1 MKVSTLESKVNNDTF
16 FFIEDNIFTSIGRIF
31 PCGPHHNVSISVRV
45 VLSAVR

>member
-16 FFIEDNIFTSIGRIF
+16 FIEDNIFTSIGRIL